1 MPLLLDVL
9 EVLAGRTLGRI
20 VLAHVTQTPG
30 EFGES
35 LAVGAVAHPRHR
47 EMLRAG
53 KAWTRDEREDR
64 LGVEVHQGRG
74 KREEG
79 SGKRGDAGCG
89 KREINFVTSC
99 PTSGRSSASFF
110 QQIES
115 KARVRAIVFDD
126 VERASRSGRQ
136 WWKRRIVLHVANRGL
151 PGLRDLH
158 TRIQNADWVERA
170 L

>member
-64 LGVEVHQGRG
+64 LGVEIHQGRG
-74 KREEG
+74 LREAGNQLRNLVPNKRAKLSELL
-79 SGKRGDAGCG
+79 
-89 KREINFVTSC
+89 
-99 PTSGRSSASFF
+99 PTDRVESARTRDRVRRCR
-110 QQIES
+110 
-115 KARVRAIVFDD
+115 ARVAQRA
-126 VERASRSGRQ
+126 A
-136 WWKRRIVLHVANRGL
+136 
-151 PGLRDLH
+151 
-158 TRIQNADWVERA
+158 
-170 L
+170 